1 MAAHVEF
8 EAEVAGGRER
18 AELALESLSPVLVL
32 MNLHVGFE
40 IVLAST
46 AEWAQWTLMAFET
59 CVDHHMP
66 LPVALPLDH

>member
-1 MAAHVEF
+1 MRGHLQAPLGPLVRTEAAW
-8 EAEVAGGRER
+8 AY
-18 AELALESLSPVLVL
+18 
-32 MNLHVGFE
+32 LHVGFE

-59 CVDHHMP
+59 RVDHHMP